1 MCTDAFLADDPN
13 EDAKLQTFV
22 QTAKPVKVIIGRRAF
37 DDVLERRPHMA
48 ERGDVLNRLG
58 AAGVAAVYTSGGT
71 GDAWTGR
78 KTLKELLL
86 IAKHV
91 PGSPQI
97 IVSGGVV
104 LDRVKRLAA
113 YTGATQFALDHADA
127 PEPEPIDETEIEA
140 REEVRPP
147 MPAPAAA
154 PAPKQRRPTRPARAA
169 PARRA
174 PASAV

>member
-1 MCTDAFLADDPN
+1 
-13 EDAKLQTFV
+13 
-22 QTAKPVKVIIGRRAF
+22 
-37 DDVLERRPHMA
+37 MA
-48 ERGDVLNRLG
+48 ERRDVLNRLG
-58 AAGVAAVYTSGGT
+58 AAGVSAVYTSGGT

-113 YTGATQFALDHADA
+113 YTGATQFALDHSDA
-127 PEPEPIDETEIEA
+127 PEPEPIDESEIEA

-147 MPAPAAA
+147 MPAPDAPPRTGWQMWLSRSACIGLERCVRHSLPYQQFGRCVTAAGSWSA
-154 PAPKQRRPTRPARAA
+154 GMATRYW
-169 PARRA
+169 
-174 PASAV
+174 

>member
-1 MCTDAFLADDPN
+1 MHAAKADGAWAPAAARADLALAKSLGASALCTDAFLADDPS
-13 EDAKLQTFV
+13 KLQTFV
-22 QTAKPVKVIIGRRAF
+22 QAAKPVKVIIGRRAF

-48 ERGDVLNRLG
+48 ERRDVLNRLG

-91 PGSPQI
+91 PGSPAI

-113 YTGATQFALDHADA
+113 YTGATQFALDHPDA
-127 PEPEPIDETEIEA
+127 PEPEPIDETEVEA
-140 REEVRPP
+140 REEV
-147 MPAPAAA
+147 
-154 PAPKQRRPTRPARAA
+154 
-169 PARRA
+169 
-174 PASAV
+174 